1 MDKANST
8 MGSREDQRVNNSGLP
23 HPQGEEKFV
32 FKKLFSDEILFCS
45 FRLFQQFRRNNLV

>member
-32 FKKLFSDEILFCS
+32 FKKIS
-45 FRLFQQFRRNNLV
+45 QPGTG

>member
-23 HPQGEEKFV
+23 PPQGEEKFV